1 MVLFLHF
8 RRHLHLLLCL
18 LLIGMQNVY
27 ANTGKDD
34 KKPSGKSKIVNAS
47 SVFNRISFAAN
58 RHLVSPEN
66 DIDAAYVSE
75 GAVDERLKATGIFSE
90 LDKSGRYLEDLLEKD
105 MLQLPIGFK
114 KKLGT
119 SGNVEVAVS
128 RAEFYAQYAE
138 LTLYVRMSL
147 PASGS
152 NSKEK
157 ILYFGAEKV
166 RFTRAGGISSFK
178 AVLLGDV
185 PIVDSQDS
193 YTVIIKGAN
202 GLNQAGQITDPNQT
216 YAQVD
221 CGNFTEAQI
230 IAEVLIPRKTIIPLT
245 ETTLE
250 PITEG
255 RVTCAFKAK
264 IQNSVDNL
272 VGALTFKTPFA
283 SPSATG
289 FAFKVVNASFDLSN
303 SDNPSS
309 MVFPGGYNGDQTP
322 GWQGVY
328 IQNFTVYLPK
338 QFKKKNSTAR
348 TSLSVFNVVIDKTGF
363 TGVIE
368 ANTPIFSINE
378 GSASGWAMSLDKI
391 KVGIVQNTI
400 TEGSFAGQL
409 RLPISKKTTLL
420 YSGYIEKNEPLA
432 GQDPSTVSGLKYGID
447 VANAD
452 DIDFDLFK
460 ARGTIYKGSSISLKV
475 INDEF
480 KPEANL
486 SGNLTVSTSLDGQ
499 YSATSGVIRLE
510 QIEFIGLKL
519 NTGPDP
525 ICVESFKLI
534 GKAGVANFPV
544 SITKLGLKTS
554 CANGGNQATV
564 ADLYLEAQVSLV
576 GENTEA
582 GGSKGVGGTIGVTIR
597 AQQNTDGDWKFKEIA
612 KPIKIGLKG
621 DLSAFAILGELE
633 LYDNEP
639 VLGQSGITKKGF
651 RGKAEL
657 VLKSLGDMTVCAE
670 AEFGSTTSND
680 NYFYVAG
687 SVKNL
692 PTVIP
697 VGGPI
702 VIDGFAGGIFYHMKP
717 TNGSGNGTGFKT
729 SCSTGQTY
737 VYSNTTSFGFK
748 AGVNLSVQ
756 DPLPKGSFEGYG
768 GIEMVFSSEGGLASL
783 GIYAQAQLMA
793 DIDNDLVNLANE
805 GATKKAEANHEFDK
819 EPNRNGISSH
829 TQMEEKLVKTSAT
842 QTIFDSPMT
851 GPLSARVGILL
862 NFQEGTFDAQADLY
876 VNIGYLKGI
885 NDGSTDISKKN
896 LAGRMLIHAGKGL
909 WYIHVGTSENPVGL
923 AIRDLPKPLEQSY
936 IESKAYL
943 MIGANIP
950 AYLPPLSNN
959 AAAFFGITQD
969 AKGMLR
975 SSSAGAV
982 KLADIE
988 SGKGF
993 AFGLNFDAK
1002 IKVSAGPLYAEG
1014 NVGVGLDILYTTKGN
1029 CGVATAKGRAY
1040 AYVSGEIG
1048 IAGVPIIGAGVG
1060 VLLEG
1065 GAPAPTYF
1073 TGTAVV
1079 EVTLLFVTMRESL
1092 KINIGDENNCP
1103 QLASGN

>member
-1 MVLFLHF
+1 MVLLLRF
-8 RRHLHLLLCL
+8 RRYLILCL
-18 LLIGMQNVY
+18 LIIGIQSVFADTSKNEK
-27 ANTGKDD
+27 N
-34 KKPSGKSKIVNAS
+34 PSGKTKTAKVV
-47 SVFNRISFAAN
+47 SVLNRTSLAAN
-58 RHLVSPEN
+58 RHLVSPES
-66 DIDAAYVSE
+66 DIEASFVSE
-75 GAVDERLKATGIFSE
+75 EAADERLKAVSIFSE

-114 KKLGT
+114 KQLGT
-119 SGNVEVAVS
+119 SGSVEVAVS
-128 RAEFYAQYAE
+128 SAEFYAQYAE
-138 LTLYVRMSL
+138 LTLYVRMAL

-152 NSKEK
+152 NDKEK
-157 ILYFGAEKV
+157 VLYFGAEKV

-185 PIVDSQDS
+185 PIVDSQES

-216 YAQVD
+216 YAQID
-221 CGNFTEAQI
+221 CGNFTEAQLT
-230 IAEVLIPRKTIIPLT
+230 AEVLIPRKTIIPLT
-245 ETTLE
+245 EGTLE
-250 PITEG
+250 PMEG
-255 RVTCAFKAK
+255 RVTCAFRAK
-264 IQNSVDNL
+264 IKSSVDNL
-272 VGALTFKTPFA
+272 VGSLTFKTPFGSPNA
-283 SPSATG
+283 SG
-289 FAFKVVNASFDLSN
+289 FAFKVINASFDLSN
-303 SDNPSS
+303 ADNPNSII
-309 MVFPGGYNGDQTP
+309 FPSGYKGDQTS

-328 IQNFTVYLPK
+328 IQNFTAYLPK

-348 TSLSVFNVVIDKTGF
+348 TSLSVSNVVIDKTGF

-378 GSASGWAMSLDKI
+378 GSASGWAMSLDRI
-391 KVGIVQNTI
+391 KVGIVQNTL
-400 TEGSFAGQL
+400 TEGAFTGQL
-409 RLPISKKTTLL
+409 RLPVSKKTTLL
-420 YSGYIEKNEPLA
+420 YNGYIEKSKAQA
-432 GQDPSTVSGLKYGID
+432 GQESSTVSGLDYGIE

-460 ARGTIYKGSSISLKV
+460 ARGKVYAGSSITLKV
-475 INDEF
+475 VNDEF

-499 YSATSGVIRLE
+499 YSSTGGVIRLE

-525 ICVESFKLI
+525 ICVTSFELK

-554 CANGGNQATV
+554 CANGGNLASV
-564 ADLYLEAQVSLV
+564 ADLYLEAQVALV
-576 GENTEA
+576 GEKAEA
-582 GGSKGVGGTIGVTIR
+582 GGSKGVGGSIGVTIR
-597 AQQNTDGDWKFKEIA
+597 AQQNSDGDWKFKEIA

-639 VLGQSGITKKGF
+639 VQGQSNITKKGF

-657 VLKSLGDMTVCAE
+657 VLKSLGNMTVCAE

-687 SVKNL
+687 SVKKL
-692 PTVIP
+692 PVAIP
-697 VGGPI
+697 IAGPI

-737 VYSNTTSFGFK
+737 VYSSNTSFGFK

-756 DPLPKGSFEGYG
+756 DPLPKDSFDGYG
-768 GIEMVFSSEGGLASL
+768 GLEMVFSKDGGLASL
-783 GIYAQAQLMA
+783 GIYAQAQLMS
-793 DIDNDLVNLANE
+793 DVDNDLVNAANE
-805 GATKKAEANHEFDK
+805 GTTKKAEANNEFDK

-829 TQMEEKLVKTSAT
+829 AQMEEKLVKAPTVT
-842 QTIFDSPMT
+842 TIFDTPMT
-851 GPLSARVGILL
+851 APLAARVGILL
-862 NFQEGTFDAQADLY
+862 NFQEKTFDAQADLY

-896 LAGRMLIHAGKGL
+896 LAGRMLIHADKNL

-923 AIRDLPKPLEQSY
+923 AIRDLPKPLDQSY

-943 MIGANIP
+943 MIGGNIP

-959 AAAFFGITQD
+959 AAAFFGVNQD
-969 AKGMLR
+969 KKGMLR
-975 SSSAGAV
+975 SSNSSAA
-982 KLADIE
+982 KLTDIE

-1002 IKVSAGPLYAEG
+1002 IKVSGLLYAEG

-1048 IAGVPIIGAGVG
+1048 IAGVPILGAGVG

-1079 EVTLLFVTMRESL
+1079 EVTVLLVTMRETL